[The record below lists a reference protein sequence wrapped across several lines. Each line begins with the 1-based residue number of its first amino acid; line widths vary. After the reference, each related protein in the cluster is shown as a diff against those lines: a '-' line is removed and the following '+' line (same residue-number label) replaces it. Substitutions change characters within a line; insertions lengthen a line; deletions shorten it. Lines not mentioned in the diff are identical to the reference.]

1 LPLQVLL
8 VEDDELD
15 ARAVARA
22 LDRARLPVALTR
34 VGSGEEALTLL
45 LGDTTDE
52 PLPSPRLMV
61 LDLNLPGIDGHE
73 LLDRLRADARLRQ
86 TVAVV
91 LTTSDH
97 PGDVRRAYERN
108 AAAYLVKGL
117 DGRGT
122 ACLMGLLRAYTEG
135 VLLP

>member
-1 LPLQVLL
+1 
-8 VEDDELD
+8 
-15 ARAVARA
+15 VARA

-34 VGSGEEALTLL
+34 VGAADEAISLL
-45 LGDTTDE
+45 LGGAAE
-52 PLPSPRLMV
+52 KPLPSPRLLV

-86 TVAVV
+86 TVALV

-108 AAAYLVKGL
+108 AAAYIVKGL
-117 DGRGT
+117 DGSGT
-122 ACLMGLLRAYTEG
+122 GCLMALLRAYAEG
-135 VLLP
+135 VVLP

>member
-1 LPLQVLL
+1 MLAVLL
-8 VEDDELD
+8 VEDDDLD

-22 LDRARLPVALTR
+22 VGRARLPLELVRVSDGEAALT
-34 VGSGEEALTLL
+34 AL
-45 LGDTTDE
+45 LGDAAE
-52 PLPSPRLMV
+52 APLPSPRLLV

-73 LLDRLRADARLRQ
+73 LLDRLRSDARLCR

-91 LTTSDH
+91 LSTSDH
-97 PGDVRRAYERN
+97 PGDVCRAYARN
-108 AAAYLVKGL
+108 AAAYIVKGL

-122 ACLMGLLRAYTEG
+122 ATLVRLLAAYAEG